1 VPFPSAFDNL
11 VAGVSADFNLEVD
24 WHVMPIE
31 LTRMEGISALDAVE
45 ALRRV
50 SFFAVLPLDELKIL
64 ATHCVARRIL
74 QDEILVGEGDP
85 CEGLFVVQSGAIKLF
100 KMAENGREQVLVIE
114 RPGSTV
120 GELSVFDGGTFP
132 ASAVA
137 AEDSTLLFLPKREF
151 LELCR
156 RNSEVAF
163 AVIRSLAWRFRYLTS
178 LVEELSLKEVSH
190 RLARFLRD
198 RALKLGVRTRRG
210 IEFPLEET
218 NQQIG
223 AEIGTVRDLVSR
235 NLRRFVDRGI
245 IRLERR
251 RVIVLDVAE
260 LEAQVSGA
268 KRGSA
273 G

>member
-1 VPFPSAFDNL
+1 
-11 VAGVSADFNLEVD
+11 
-24 WHVMPIE
+24 MPTE
-31 LTRMEGISALDAVE
+31 LRTMGRSALDPLE
-45 ALRRV
+45 TLRRV
-50 SFFAVLPLDELKIL
+50 PFFAVLPLEELKVL
-64 ATHCVARRIL
+64 ASHCVARRL
-74 QDEILVGEGDP
+74 LKDEILAGEGDP
-85 CEGLFVVQSGAIKLF
+85 CEGLFVVQAGAIKLF
-100 KMAENGREQVLVIE
+100 KMAENGREQILVIE
-114 RPGSTV
+114 RAGSTV
-120 GELSVFDGGTFP
+120 GELSVFDGGNFP

-137 AEDSTLLFLPKREF
+137 VEDSTLLFLPKREF
-151 LELCR
+151 LELCQ

-198 RALKLGVRTRRG
+198 RALNLGVRTKRG

-218 NQQIG
+218 NQEIG

-245 IRLERR
+245 LRLERR
-251 RVIVLDVAE
+251 KVIVLDMAE
-260 LEAQVSGA
+260 LEAQISGA
-268 KRGSA
+268 KRASA

>member
-1 VPFPSAFDNL
+1 MGA
-11 VAGVSADFNLEVD
+11 VSALE
-24 WHVMPIE
+24 PLE
-31 LTRMEGISALDAVE
+31 T
-45 ALRRV
+45 LRRV
-50 SFFAVLPLDELKIL
+50 SFFAVLPPEDLKSL
-64 ATHCVARRIL
+64 AGHCVPRRL
-74 QDEILVGEGDP
+74 LRDEILVSEGDP

-100 KMAENGREQVLVIE
+100 KMAENGREQILGIE
-114 RPGSTV
+114 RAGSTV

-151 LELCR
+151 LELCQ

-198 RALKLGVRTRRG
+198 RALQLGVRTRRG

-218 NQQIG
+218 NQEIG

-245 IRLERR
+245 LLLERR
-251 RVIVLDVAE
+251 KVIVLDMGE
-260 LEAQVSGA
+260 LEAQVSGT
-268 KRGSA
+268 KRASA
-273 G
+273 GG

>member
-1 VPFPSAFDNL
+1 LHAVPVRLRMGA
-11 VAGVSADFNLEVD
+11 VSALE
-24 WHVMPIE
+24 PLE
-31 LTRMEGISALDAVE
+31 T
-45 ALRRV
+45 LRRV
-50 SFFAVLPLDELKIL
+50 SFFAVLPPEDLKSL
-64 ATHCVARRIL
+64 AGHCVPRRL
-74 QDEILVGEGDP
+74 LRDEILVSEGDP

-100 KMAENGREQVLVIE
+100 KMAENGREQILGIE
-114 RPGSTV
+114 RAGSTV

-151 LELCR
+151 LELCQ

-198 RALKLGVRTRRG
+198 RALQLGVRTRRG

-218 NQQIG
+218 NQEIG

-245 IRLERR
+245 LRLERR
-251 RVIVLDVAE
+251 RVIVLDMGE
-260 LEAQVSGA
+260 LEAQVSGT
-268 KRGSA
+268 KRASA
-273 G
+273 GG

>member
-1 VPFPSAFDNL
+1 MPVELRIAAPVL
-11 VAGVSADFNLEVD
+11 Q
-24 WHVMPIE
+24 PIE
-31 LTRMEGISALDAVE
+31 T
-45 ALRRV
+45 LRRV
-50 SFFAVLPLDELKIL
+50 SFFAVLSPLELKVL
-64 ATHCVARRIL
+64 AGHCAIRRIAR
-74 QDEILVGEGDP
+74 DETLVAEGDP
-85 CEGLFVVQSGAIKLF
+85 CDGLFIVQSGAIKLF
-100 KMAENGREQVLVIE
+100 KMAENGREQILVVE
-114 RPGSTV
+114 RAGSTV

-132 ASAVA
+132 ATAVA
-137 AEDSTLLFLPKREF
+137 LEDSTLLFLPKREF
-151 LELCR
+151 LDLCQH
-156 RNSEVAF
+156 NSEVAM

-218 NQQIG
+218 NQEIG

-260 LEAQVSGA
+260 LEAQASGA
-268 KRGSA
+268 KRASA

>member
-1 VPFPSAFDNL
+1 MPFELRTEVVP
-11 VAGVSADFNLEVD
+11 V
-24 WHVMPIE
+24 
-31 LTRMEGISALDAVE
+31 LDPVE
-45 ALRRV
+45 TLRRV
-50 SFFAVLPLDELKIL
+50 SFFAVLPPGDLKNL
-64 ATHCVARRIL
+64 ASHCAVRRIAR
-74 QDEILVGEGDP
+74 DETLVAEGDP
-85 CEGLFVVQSGAIKLF
+85 CDGLFVVRSGAIKLF
-100 KMAENGREQVLVIE
+100 KMSENGREQILVVE
-114 RPGSTV
+114 RAGSTV

-137 AEDSTLLFLPKREF
+137 VEDCTLLFLPKREF
-151 LELCR
+151 LDLCQH
-156 RNSEVAF
+156 NSEVAM

-198 RALKLGVRTRRG
+198 RALKLGIRTRRG

-218 NQQIG
+218 NQEIG

-260 LEAQVSGA
+260 LEAQAAGA
-268 KRGSA
+268 KRASA